1 VKVTYRPIG
10 SDWQGQRKA
19 WGERRR
25 SPFSATWEK
34 TLTLLQKE
42 LAALGADDV
51 VFQLDMEERD
61 IRIDGFPKANAR
73 PRSPAVIISFKSRFG
88 YLRYQCDAFDISTD
102 GWKENVRAIALGL
115 EALRQVERYG
125 ITKRGEQ
132 YTGWKALPDSTMSR
146 YEAQVTILQMAEL
159 VEPGQE
165 IPLGADMVMAYR
177 RAARKAHPDVGGS
190 RADWDQLQRAKVV
203 LGL

>member
-1 VKVTYRPIG
+1 MRVMYRPIG
-10 SDWQGQRKA
+10 NDWQGQRKA
-19 WGERRR
+19 WGERKR
-25 SPFSATWEK
+25 SPFSASWEK
-34 TLTLLQKE
+34 SLTLLQRE

-88 YLRYQCDAFDISTD
+88 HLRYQCDAFDVSTD

-146 YEAQVTILQMAEL
+146 YEAEQFLAGFAVT
-159 VEPGQE
+159 GQ
-165 IPLGADMVMAYR
+165 PRDFKTLYR
-177 RAARKAHPDVGGS
+177 LAAMKLHPDVGGS
-190 RADWDQLQRAKVV
+190 REQWEQLQRAKAAV
-203 LGL
+203 GI